1 MDGIAIINKPVG
13 ITSHRVVEIVRK
25 RFPGVKVGHS
35 GTLDPMASGVLIVC
49 LGKATRVTEYIMEM
63 PKKYRAGIVLGVTTD
78 SDDATGSVIETKIIP
93 RLQRKEIESILEG
106 FLGQIKQ
113 LPPLYSAVKHKGKP
127 LYYWTR
133 KGIDVPRKVR
143 NTYIYSIK
151 MLKYSTQSKPNLLLD
166 ISCAKGTYIRTLAA
180 DIGQAIGCGGHLSE
194 LIRTCVGPFTIEKA
208 LTIENSDLFNLEKL
222 EKHLYGLDS
231 AFQDYPKITL
241 EDAKIK
247 ALKNGQFIYNIDES
261 WHDYVAEKII
271 AVYDCRGQFRALV
284 VSTDYEGGKVLK
296 TLKYLAE

>member
-1 MDGIAIINKPVG
+1 MDGIIIINKPAG
-13 ITSHRVVEIVRK
+13 ISSHRVVEKVRK
-25 RFPGVKVGHS
+25 VFPGVKVGHS

-63 PKKYRAGIVLGVTTD
+63 PKKYRAGIILGITTD
-78 SDDATGSVIETKIIP
+78 SDDATGSVIETKSIP
-93 RLQRKEIESILEG
+93 RLQRNEVESILEG

-113 LPPLYSAVKHKGKP
+113 LPPLYSAVKYKGKP
-127 LYYWTR
+127 LYYWAR
-133 KGIDVPRKVR
+133 RGIDVQRKAR
-143 NTYIYSIK
+143 SAYIYSIRL
-151 MLKYSTQSKPNLLLD
+151 LKYSTQNKPNLLLD

-194 LIRTCVGPFTIEKA
+194 LIRTSVGPFTIEKA
-208 LTIENSDLFNLEKL
+208 LTIDNAELFNFEKL
-222 EKHLYGLDS
+222 EKHLYGLDI

-247 ALKNGQFIYNIDES
+247 ALKNGQFIYNIDDA
-261 WHDYVAEKII
+261 WHGSVAEKII
-271 AVYDCRGQFRALV
+271 AVYDCRGQFKALV
-284 VSTDYEGGKVLK
+284 VSTDYEGRKILK